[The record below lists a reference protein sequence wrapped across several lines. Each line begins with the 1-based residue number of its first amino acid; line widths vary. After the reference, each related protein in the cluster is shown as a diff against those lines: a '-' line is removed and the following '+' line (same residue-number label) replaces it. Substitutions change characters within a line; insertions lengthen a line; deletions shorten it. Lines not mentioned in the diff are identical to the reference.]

1 MKVALC
7 ASEAVPFAKTG
18 GLADVCGALPL
29 ELEALGQE
37 VILVMPKYPPVR
49 AHGFLL
55 KALDRDF
62 DTTKIGDRVR
72 VYFLKHEMYLRQGLY
87 GDRFGDYPDNLRR
100 FAYFC
105 TKTLELFKKID
116 FTPDI
121 VHCHDWQTALLP
133 IYLKMGAQKKS
144 PKSLL
149 TIHNISYQ
157 GLFPKDQMPQ
167 TGLGW
172 EYFSVSGLEYYDKI
186 NLLKGGIEYADLI
199 NTVSVT
205 HSKEVQTEEFGYGL
219 AGVLANRKESFFGII
234 NGLDYKVWNP
244 QSDPLVFRKYAAG
257 DKNGKNVNKVH
268 LQETCGLAQKE
279 KVPLLG
285 FVGRLVEA
293 KGIDLI
299 VKILPQLCQ
308 QGISSVFLGV
318 GEARY
323 EKALAEMAKK
333 FSGLVFFSSRFDEE
347 LAHQIYAGADIF
359 LMPSKF
365 EPCGIGQM
373 ISFRYGTVPVVYKTG
388 GLADTV
394 IDYEFNTKKGSGFVF
409 TKYNEAELFLALKRA
424 SELYAEEKKWHEL
437 FERIM
442 RLNFSWKESAR
453 KYVGLY
459 EKVRH
464 L

>member
-1 MKVALC
+1 MRVALC
-7 ASEAVPFAKTG
+7 ATEAVPFAKTG

-37 VILVMPKYPPVR
+37 VILVMPKYPSVK
-49 AHGFLL
+49 AGGLLL
-55 KALDRDF
+55 KPLDQDF
-62 DTTKIGDRVR
+62 DSTVLGDRIQ

-105 TKTLELFKKID
+105 AKILELFKKIN
-116 FTPDI
+116 FKPDI

-133 IYLKMGAQKKS
+133 IYLKKEASLKA

-172 EYFSVSGLEYYDKI
+172 EYFSLSGLEYYDKI

-205 HSKEVQTEEFGYGL
+205 HSKEVQTKEFGYGL
-219 AGVLANRKESFFGII
+219 EGVLANRKESFFGIT
-234 NGLDYKVWNP
+234 NGVDYKIWNP
-244 QSDPLVFRKYAAG
+244 QSDPLVFKNYSMG
-257 DKNGKNVNKVH
+257 DKDGKRANKIR
-268 LQETCGLAQKE
+268 LQEACGLIKNE
-279 KVPLLG
+279 KALLLG

-293 KGIDLI
+293 KGMDLI
-299 VKILPQLCQ
+299 IKILPQMCQ
-308 QGISSVFLGV
+308 QGIPSIFLGV

-323 EKALAEMAKK
+323 EKALAELTKK
-333 FSGLVFFSSRFDEE
+333 FPGFVFFSSRFDEE
-347 LAHQIYAGADIF
+347 LAHQIYAGCDVF

-365 EPCGIGQM
+365 EPCGIGQL
-373 ISFRYGTVPVVYKTG
+373 IAFKYGTVPVVYRTG

-394 IDYEFNTKKGSGFVF
+394 IDYAFNTKKGNGFVF
-409 TKYNEAELFLALKRA
+409 TKYHEAELLLALKRA
-424 SELYAEEKKWHEL
+424 QELYAHEKKWHALVEG
-437 FERIM
+437 IM

-453 KYVGLY
+453 KYVELY
-459 EKVRH
+459 EKARH